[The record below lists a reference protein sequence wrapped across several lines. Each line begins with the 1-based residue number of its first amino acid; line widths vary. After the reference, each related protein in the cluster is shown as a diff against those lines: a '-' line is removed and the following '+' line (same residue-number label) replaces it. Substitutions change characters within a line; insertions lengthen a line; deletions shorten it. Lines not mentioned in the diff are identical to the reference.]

1 MAVRFQNEVK
11 SRRGNLK
18 LDTPGILAGKMFY
31 AGDALNTGLIDEI
44 GSLERAVEVAK
55 NLSEEMNIINQYINS

>member
-1 MAVRFQNEVK
+1 
-11 SRRGNLK
+11 
-18 LDTPGILAGKMFY
+18 MFY